1 MSLPLKPV
9 LAGPRRAPAADGAES
24 STAATARVPKK
35 VQFSDA
41 VLKEEFI
48 DKPRPRKEGEVLSR
62 SSSIRLGSPD
72 GSGAYVH
79 RRTDKSRAAQN
90 YSGRKILINQQAEM
104 LNAMGEAHP
113 RAAADIK
120 KALAK
125 KEMPA
130 KVVKALEANGMNTRS
145 VRSAVIKRFNT
156 VEKDAAKLQ
165 RDAAASEPPPQ
176 NEPQ

>member
-1 MSLPLKPV
+1 M
-9 LAGPRRAPAADGAES
+9 
-24 STAATARVPKK
+24 
-35 VQFSDA
+35 QFSDA

-125 KEMPA
+125 KRCLP
-130 KVVKALEANGMNTRS
+130 KW
-145 VRSAVIKRFNT
+145 
-156 VEKDAAKLQ
+156 
-165 RDAAASEPPPQ
+165 
-176 NEPQ
+176 

>member
-1 MSLPLKPV
+1 M
-9 LAGPRRAPAADGAES
+9 
-24 STAATARVPKK
+24 
-35 VQFSDA
+35 
-41 VLKEEFI
+41 
-48 DKPRPRKEGEVLSR
+48 LSR

-79 RRTDKSRAAQN
+79 KRTDKSRAAQN
-90 YSGRKILINQQAEM
+90 YSGKKIVINRQAEL

-125 KEMPA
+125 KKMPA
-130 KVVKALEANGMNTRS
+130 KVVEALKADGMNTRAI
-145 VRSAVIKRFNT
+145 RSAVIKRFNT

-165 RDAAASEPPPQ
+165 QDAAASEPPPQ